1 MPVNE
6 VSGERLKEKTA
17 VEPQEA
23 ARDAT
28 NICKRV
34 RQQPV
39 INSDS
44 AGNILE
50 NLPYI
55 F

>member
-23 ARDAT
+23 ARDA
-28 NICKRV
+28 NNCKRV
-34 RQQPV
+34 RQQPA